1 MDREER
7 GRDEGRVRVRIKAKG
22 KSQKQKESFEFR
34 GEGSVAEFFSL
45 VCSESDEI
53 GRSGPRTVHTVMQ
66 SHN

>member
-1 MDREER
+1 M
-7 GRDEGRVRVRIKAKG
+7 RIKAKG